1 MPSEFDLIV
10 IGAGPGGYV
19 CAFRAQQLGLKVALI
34 EKRATLG
41 GTCLNIGC
49 IPSKA
54 LLHSSEQ
61 YAWAKNHA
69 AESGIKLGSVEADLP
84 TILKRK
90 DAVVAKLV
98 GGVGLL
104 AKARKIPVFTGTATF
119 VSPSEI
125 EVGAVALNGPVR
137 LTAKHFVIAT
147 GSAPVELPFMK
158 FDGETVVSSDHALN
172 FPSVPKKLVVVGGG
186 AIGLELGSVWSR
198 LGSEVTVVEFLPK
211 IVAAFDDDIVRAFT
225 RSLQRQGLKIE
236 CNARVTGLRQ
246 SKIEN
251 LKSKMFAAT
260 LVAERDGQT
269 LEFAADKVLV
279 SVGRRPYTDG
289 LGLEKAGVQLDEK
302 KRVKVDDHLRTSV
315 QNIWA
320 IGDVV
325 AGPMLAHKAEE
336 DGVAVAEWIAGK
348 AGHVNWDLVPSIV
361 YTEPEVASIGLG
373 EDAAKAAGRAIQV
386 GKFNFAAN
394 GRAIAMDATDGFVK
408 IIADAATDRILGAQ
422 ILGYNAGEIISEV
435 VTHMEYGGSAE
446 DLGRTIHAHP
456 TVSESLKEADSP
468 SARAPSTRSDA
479 VSPTGAASAGRSL
492 QRSPVSSGPRRH
504 DKLPVFSA
512 AQVNR
517 EVISIKS
524 DQRQSRILV
533 AQHHQTGVGK
543 IHHPT
548 AITRR
553 LGLHPGQLFRDKVA
567 ADNQPTLDLLIEI
580 EHGRRSEPVSQQKG
594 NFGHAALAG
603 QPRPAQ
609 TRRGGCRPSVPWIL
623 AIPQSRDEPA
633 VNDGARVHTGS
644 CATAGFR
651 HCPRIFQ

>member
-1 MPSEFDLIV
+1 MDSFDVIV

-61 YAWAKNHA
+61 YAWAKHHA
-69 AESGIKLGSVEADLP
+69 AESGIRLGSVEADLP

-90 DAVVAKLV
+90 DAVVTKLV

-104 AKARKIPVFTGTATF
+104 AKARKIPTYPGTASFT
-119 VSPSEI
+119 SPTEI
-125 EVGAVALNGPVR
+125 EVRGGSSSSETVTN

-147 GSAPVELPFMK
+147 GSAPVELPFLK
-158 FDGETVVSSDHALN
+158 FDGETIVSSDHALN
-172 FPSVPKKLVVVGGG
+172 FQSVPKKLVVVGGG

-211 IVAAFDDDIVRAFT
+211 IVAMFDDDIVRSFT
-225 RSLQRQGLKIE
+225 RSLQKQGLKIE
-236 CNARVTGLRQ
+236 VGAKVTG
-246 SKIEN
+246 
-251 LKSKMFAAT
+251 FANGLLT
-260 LVAERDGQT
+260 AERGT
-269 LEFAADKVLV
+269 EKLSFPADKVLV
-279 SVGRRPYTDG
+279 SVGRRPFTDG
-289 LGLEKAGVQLDEK
+289 LGLDQAGVQLDDK
-302 KRVKVDDHLRTSV
+302 KRVKVDDHLRTTA

-361 YTEPEVASIGLG
+361 YTEPEVASIGMG
-373 EDAAKAAGRAIQV
+373 EDAAKTAGRAIKV

-408 IIADAATDRILGAQ
+408 IIADAKTDRILGAQ
-422 ILGYNAGEIISEV
+422 ILGKGAGELISEV

-456 TVSESLKEADSP
+456 TMSESLKEA
-468 SARAPSTRSDA
+468 ALA
-479 VSPTGAASAGRSL
+479 VSKAA
-492 QRSPVSSGPRRH
+492 
-504 DKLPVFSA
+504 
-512 AQVNR
+512 
-517 EVISIKS
+517 
-524 DQRQSRILV
+524 
-533 AQHHQTGVGK
+533 
-543 IHHPT
+543 IH
-548 AITRR
+548 
-553 LGLHPGQLFRDKVA
+553 
-567 ADNQPTLDLLIEI
+567 
-580 EHGRRSEPVSQQKG
+580 
-594 NFGHAALAG
+594 AL
-603 QPRPAQ
+603 
-609 TRRGGCRPSVPWIL
+609 
-623 AIPQSRDEPA
+623 
-633 VNDGARVHTGS
+633 
-644 CATAGFR
+644 
-651 HCPRIFQ
+651 